1 MHKINDTHTVL
12 LFILIIIL
20 WMCIALKS
28 WQNVTK
34 CMADGGNAEED
45 YIWPL

>member
-1 MHKINDTHTVL
+1 MDV
-12 LFILIIIL
+12 
-20 WMCIALKS
+20 IALKS

-45 YIWPL
+45 YNYGLCEGKETLSTYM